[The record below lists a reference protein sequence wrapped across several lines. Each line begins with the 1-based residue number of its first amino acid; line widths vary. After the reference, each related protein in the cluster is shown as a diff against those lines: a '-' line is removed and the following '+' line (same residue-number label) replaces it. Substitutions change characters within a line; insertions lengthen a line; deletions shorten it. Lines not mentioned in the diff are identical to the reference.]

1 MKKVLFLF
9 LFISICISTAFAQT
23 AENFKLS
30 VKGSFLQGSVLFLA
44 VSSDTLDGITA
55 QAEFRGKKANFFRS
69 GDSLQTSVPVA
80 LDCPKGAYKLTVNVF
95 KGKENIGKIERVIKT
110 EEHTYGRQQLWLSD
124 SQLSTYD
131 DPQADKDNDDILKAL
146 SFQTDGIEWENKF
159 IIPTSGR
166 VSTLFGLKR
175 FYNDDPEPEFH
186 RGVDISAPSGQKI
199 VATQNGIVRMAKR
212 NLVLHGDTVVL
223 DHGRMVGSIYIHM
236 NSISVKEGDVVKQGQ
251 VIGTVGAKGV
261 STGPHLHWAVYSC
274 AVPVDPKQ
282 LINMPADW
290 IYNK

>member
-1 MKKVLFLF
+1 MKKILYSFLIILFCCSVAL
-9 LFISICISTAFAQT
+9 AQSSD
-23 AENFKLS
+23 NFKLS
-30 VKGSFLQGSVLFLA
+30 VKGSVLQGSVLFLA
-44 VSSDTLDGITA
+44 VSSDSLESITA
-55 QAEFRGKKANFFRS
+55 EAEFRSKKATFFS
-69 GDSLQTSVPVA
+69 CGDLLQTSVPVA
-80 LDCPKGAYKLTVNVF
+80 LDCPKGAYKLTVSIF
-95 KGKENIGKIERVIKT
+95 KNGEKIKTLERVIKT
-110 EEHTYGRQQLWLSD
+110 EEHTYGRQQLWLSE
-124 SQLSTYD
+124 SQLATYD

-146 SFQTDGIEWENKF
+146 SFQTDGIKWENKF
-159 IIPTSGR
+159 ITPTAGR

-223 DHGRMVGSIYIHM
+223 DHGRGVGSIYIHM

-282 LINMPADW
+282 LVNMPSDW
-290 IYNK
+290 IDK